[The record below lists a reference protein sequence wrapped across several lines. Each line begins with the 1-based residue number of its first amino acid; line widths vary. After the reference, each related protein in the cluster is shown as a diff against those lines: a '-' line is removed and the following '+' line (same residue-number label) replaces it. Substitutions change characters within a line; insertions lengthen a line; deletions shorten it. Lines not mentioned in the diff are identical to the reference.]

1 MKSQIFTKAWELF
14 KTYEISFSEALKDA
28 WKLAK
33 RELVKIQFSLVDVTE
48 TEKRNELLNLFNSL
62 KPNTFL
68 NKTRKVEYKNYTNL
82 NGIYES
88 WMQ

>member
-33 RELVKIQFSLVDVTE
+33 RELVKIQFSSVDVTE